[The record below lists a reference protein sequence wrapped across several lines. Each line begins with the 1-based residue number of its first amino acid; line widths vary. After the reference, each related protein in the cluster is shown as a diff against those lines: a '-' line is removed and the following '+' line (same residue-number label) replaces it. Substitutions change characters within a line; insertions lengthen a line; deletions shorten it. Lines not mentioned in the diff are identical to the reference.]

1 MNFDFAKQDYEFME
15 EVEDFVK
22 KEMPSDWEYKAIYWP
37 AGYGTMPTMEKEYK
51 EFCDNFIKRLGQK
64 GWLSLGWPKE
74 YGGQKSMLKH
84 AILQDVLS
92 YYRLPYGDVSNML
105 AAPVIIQ
112 AGSEKMKKEW
122 LPKIAKGEV
131 RFWLGYSEPNA
142 GSDVAS
148 IQTRAEKEGGNFIVN
163 GQKVWSSGAHIADYA
178 WLVARTGA
186 VEDRQRGL
194 SLMIVDNSSPGITI
208 RPLENICG
216 IHSFNEVFFDQ
227 VRVPE
232 ENLVGEV
239 NKGFY
244 YLMLA
249 LLHERFMIGIGSFK
263 RVFEE
268 LTSYVRENKDIKIG
282 CLERKKLAEL
292 YIDIEAL
299 YGIYWRAAWLV
310 DRGIAAEKEVPALK
324 LFATELSIKMANI
337 SIEVMGQYGQLLK
350 GNLAPLQG
358 RIALGY
364 LDSISGAIGAGT
376 SEIQR
381 GIIATRGLG
390 LPRG

>member
-15 EVEDFVK
+15 EVEDFVT
-22 KEMPSDWEYKAIYWP
+22 KEMPSDWEDKAIWWP
-37 AGYGTMPTMEKEYK
+37 AGYGTMPLMEKEYK
-51 EFCDNFIKRLGQK
+51 EFCDNFLKKLGQK

-74 YGGQKSMLKH
+74 YGGQNSMLKQ

-92 YYRLPYGDVSNML
+92 YYRLPFGDVSNWM
-105 AAPVIIQ
+105 AAPAIIQ

-142 GSDVAS
+142 GSDLAS
-148 IQTRAEKEGGNFIVN
+148 IQTRADKEGGNFIVN

-268 LTSYVRENKDIKIG
+268 LTSYVKENKDIKIG
-282 CLERKKLAEL
+282 YLERKKLAEL

>member
-1 MNFDFAKQDYEFME
+1 MNFDFAKQDYEFRE

-22 KEMPSDWEYKAIYWP
+22 KEMPSDWEERAIWWP
-37 AGYGTMPTMEKEYK
+37 AGYGTMPIFEKEYK
-51 EFCDNFIKRLGQK
+51 GFCDNFLKKLGQK

-74 YGGQKSMLKH
+74 YGGQNSMLKH
-84 AILQDVLS
+84 ALLQDVLS
-92 YYRLPYGDVSNML
+92 YYRLPYGDISNML

-142 GSDVAS
+142 GSDLAT
-148 IQTRAEKEGGNFIVN
+148 IQTRADKEGCNFIVN

-186 VEDRQRGL
+186 LEDRQRGL

-239 NKGFY
+239 SKGFY

-268 LTSYVRENKDIKIG
+268 LTSYVKENKDIKIG
-282 CLERKKLAEL
+282 YLERKKLAEL

-350 GNLAPLQG
+350 GNLAPLNG
-358 RIALGY
+358 KIALGY